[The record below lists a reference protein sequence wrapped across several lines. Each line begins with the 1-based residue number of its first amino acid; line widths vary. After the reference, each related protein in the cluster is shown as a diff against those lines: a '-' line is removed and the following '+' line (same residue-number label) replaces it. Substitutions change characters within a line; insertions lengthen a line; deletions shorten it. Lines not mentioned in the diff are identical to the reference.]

1 MSYIPLDPEMRGNA
15 KAAVDVVGARFG
27 KSGAS
32 ALFILLN
39 AVPAF
44 NNNSLNYVHT
54 ILGLFAL
61 SVGAWMFST
70 ISLGRQFDTM
80 NKESEEEKKD
90 VSMEKGEKN

>member
-1 MSYIPLDPEMRGNA
+1 MAYIPLDADMRGPA

-39 AVPAF
+39 LVPSF

-54 ILGLFAL
+54 ILALFAL
-61 SVGAWMFST
+61 SVGSWIYST
-70 ISLGRQFDTM
+70 ISLGRQFDSM
-80 NKESEEEKKD
+80 NKETEAAEKANAL
-90 VSMEKGEKN
+90 EKGQKP